1 MKKKFRLVIA
11 VLISLLLIGSF
22 VGVYASSESN
32 TVNINAD
39 GYEIEGIL
47 VDGTTFVPVRTL
59 SEALGR
65 TVAWEQETLTVTVE
79 SRLDTI
85 LDRGYIKVGTAGDY
99 RPFTYLNPETGQ
111 FEGHDIDAAKMLAEE
126 MGVEVE
132 FVQTSWPTLM
142 DDLLD
147 DKFDIAMGGITR
159 RMGRQLEAQ
168 FSHPYIL
175 FGKSPLIRVEDK
187 DRFTSL
193 EEIDQSDV
201 TIGVNPGG
209 TNEIFVNENIENAN
223 IVVHERNEEIP
234 GMVADGTF
242 DVMITDSIEAI
253 VYARDDDRLHDPLS
267 DDPFT
272 REKFGYM
279 MQRGDPIFLNTINFW
294 MEEMELKGHFDH
306 LWDKWIQ

>member
-1 MKKKFRLVIA
+1 MKKKI
-11 VLISLLLIGSF
+11 VLITILVACLL
-22 VGVYASSESN
+22 VGGIVAVYASPGEHI
-32 TVNINAD
+32 VNINAD
-39 GYEIEGIL
+39 EKDLQGIL
-47 VDGTTFVPVRTL
+47 IDGTTFVPARAL
-59 SEALGR
+59 AEALGR
-65 TVAWEQETLTVTVE
+65 TVAWDQETLTVTVE

-85 LDRGYIKVGTAGDY
+85 LERGYIRVGTAGDY
-99 RPFTYLNPETGQ
+99 RPFTYLDPETGE
-111 FEGHDIDAAKMLAEE
+111 FEGHDIDAARMLAESL
-126 MGVEVE
+126 GVEVQ

-142 DDLLD
+142 DDLLAD
-147 DKFDIAMGGITR
+147 EFDIAMGGITR

-175 FGKSPLIRVEDK
+175 FGKSPLVRVEDK

-193 EEIDQSDV
+193 EAIDQPDV

-209 TNEIFVNENIENAN
+209 TNEIFVNENIENAT
-223 IVVHERNEEIP
+223 IMIHERNEEIP

-253 VYARDDDRLHDPLS
+253 VYARDDERLHDPLS

-279 MQRGDPIFLNTINFW
+279 MHQGDQIFLNTVNFW
-294 MEEMELKGHFDH
+294 MEEMELKGNLDY
-306 LWDKWIQ
+306 LWEKWIQ